1 MELTLASPILQ
12 LSDFSFELGGRAILG
27 GLSLSVAKGE
37 YLSIIGPNGA
47 GKSTLLKCING
58 IHRKGRGRI
67 EIKGKALADYSP
79 KELAR
84 LVSYVPQ
91 GDGSSVPFTVKE
103 FVLMARYPYLN
114 PFSSVS
120 REDRQATFAALEL
133 TGTLEFTD
141 RYLDTLSGGERQKV
155 LIAAALAQGAEILL
169 LDEPT
174 AFLDPKHEEEI
185 YRILA
190 RINQISG
197 STILAV
203 THDINHATLLSRRIL
218 ALKQGSIV
226 FCGPSQAIVEEGILE
241 EIFERSFR
249 FLSHPQTGRLFVVPD
264 LSAFAQSERTP

>member
-1 MELTLASPILQ
+1 MVSDPILR
-12 LSDFSFELGGRAILG
+12 LCDFSFELGGKAILKEI
-27 GLSLSVAKGE
+27 SLSVEKGE

-47 GKSTLLKCING
+47 GKSTLLKCVNG
-58 IHRKGRGRI
+58 IYRKGKGRV
-67 EIKGKALADYSP
+67 EIKGKSLSAYPPRDLA
-79 KELAR
+79 KLI
-84 LVSYVPQ
+84 SYVPQ

-103 FVLMARYPYLN
+103 FVLMARYPHLS

-120 REDRQATFAALEL
+120 RGDREATFAALEL
-133 TGTLEFTD
+133 TGTSEFAD

-190 RINQISG
+190 RINRESG
-197 STILAV
+197 STIISV
-203 THDINHATLLSRRIL
+203 THNINHATLLSRRIL
-218 ALKQGSIV
+218 ALKRGSIA
-226 FCGPSQAIVEEGILE
+226 FYGPSEGIIREGILE

-249 FLSHPQTGRLFVVPD
+249 FLSHPQTGRPFVVPEWS
-264 LSAFAQSERTP
+264 L